1 MKTTKLLTLTAF
13 LILFNYSVSHSE
25 NMSGVKPM
33 VCSVNSVNE
42 CIAWGGC
49 QTVNP
54 FAANVPTFLNIDI
67 ANNTI
72 TSATNSHTKKSTK
85 IERVEIIDDLIT
97 LSGAEPESENH
108 PDKFGWVITI
118 VKGTGQMVLS
128 ANSNDSAFVIFG
140 SCAHMSN

>member
-1 MKTTKLLTLTAF
+1 MKTTKLILLTAF
-13 LILFNYSVSHSE
+13 LTVLTYSFANSE
-25 NMSGVKPM
+25 DMSGIKPM

-42 CIAWGGC
+42 CVAWGGC
-49 QTVNP
+49 NTVNP
-54 FAANVPTFLNIDI
+54 FAANVPTFLNIDM

-72 TSATNSHTKKSTK
+72 TSATNTHAKKSTQ
-85 IERVEIIDDLIT
+85 IERIEIIDNLIT

-140 SCAHMSN
+140 SCAHM

>member
-1 MKTTKLLTLTAF
+1 MKKTKLILLSVFLTVLTFSFA
-13 LILFNYSVSHSE
+13 NSE
-25 NMSGVKPM
+25 DMSGVKPM
-33 VCSVNSVNE
+33 ICSVNSVNE

-49 QTVNP
+49 QTVKP
-54 FAANVPTFLNIDI
+54 FAANVPAFLNIDI
-67 ANNTI
+67 ANSKI
-72 TSATNSHTKKSTK
+72 TSATNSHAKKSTQ

-140 SCAHMSN
+140 SCAHM